1 MLHGKFGKTY
11 FSEIGVTVL
20 ALIVGSWCDKLSI
33 QDHSISDIKVQLLYV
48 SKIYWRC
55 ALLNVFWNKSL
66 KWSNCD
72 LTLLY

>member
-20 ALIVGSWCDKLSI
+20 ALIVGSWYDKLSI

-48 SKIYWRC
+48 SKIDCRC
-55 ALLNVFWNKSL
+55 ALLKFFWIFVCFIK
-66 KWSNCD
+66 
-72 LTLLY
+72 